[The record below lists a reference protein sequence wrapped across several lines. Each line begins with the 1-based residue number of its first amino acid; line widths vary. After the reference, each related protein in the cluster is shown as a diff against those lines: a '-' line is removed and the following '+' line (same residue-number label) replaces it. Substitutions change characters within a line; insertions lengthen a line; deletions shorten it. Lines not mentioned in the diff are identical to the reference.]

1 MFSSLYL
8 SYIYT
13 MHEQHL
19 RLEEILASFEQPD
32 NEVLQ
37 QDIQRWLAEDPE
49 NRAYYEEVKRI
60 WFTGNEPGD
69 MEYDIEK
76 EKEKFWN
83 RIDGPELIAPV
94 RPIRRFWKI
103 AAAAII
109 IIGAGFAIWKYTRPV
124 DTYMVLQTARGER
137 DSVVLADGSKVVLN
151 GNSKVGYR
159 TVMNGATREVWLEK
173 GEAFFEVAKNPQR
186 PFIVHADSANVQVL
200 GTSFDV
206 RITTQQIA
214 VAVATGKVNFSPL
227 HITDKAL
234 LLPGLTGVWTR
245 SDAKIVVTENSNML
259 AWRTGKLK
267 FNDASLKEVLSALG
281 YMHNIEVDMLPSLKS
296 TRLTATIDNISLE
309 KMILLLES
317 SLDIRITKVDSVTYK
332 AQPLR

>member
-1 MFSSLYL
+1 LFPSLYL

-37 QDIQRWLAEDPE
+37 QSVQRWLTEDPE
-49 NRAYYEEVKRI
+49 NRTYYEEVKRI

-83 RIDGPELIAPV
+83 RIDGPELTAPV
-94 RPIRRFWKI
+94 RPIRRLWKI

-124 DTYMVLQTARGER
+124 DAYMVLQTARGER
-137 DSVVLADGSKVVLN
+137 DSVILADGSKVVLN
-151 GNSKVGYR
+151 GNSKVAYR

-173 GEAFFEVAKNPQR
+173 GEAFFEVAKNPKR
-186 PFIVHADSANVQVL
+186 PFIVHADSANVQVV

-227 HITDKAL
+227 HITDKAF
-234 LLPGLTGVWTR
+234 LLPGLTGVWTK
-245 SDAKIVVTENSNML
+245 SDTKVVVTENSNML